1 MPLRPDRVRRGA
13 RRVLTSAAPA
23 DTEADGDRCRCGRNC
38 SAADVVKPEAVWR
51 IASDWQKADQRHQA
65 ARTALRAFARSIDEV
80 ALRSRWP
87 PIPLHRP
94 GRDRRSTAS
103 TAAPFGRPECGS
115 WADRPLFAG
124 DRALRRSSIAWVR
137 WSGQDPRKTATPPES
152 SGGVAG
158 CPAPT
163 TIAEQLHIQV
173 APVGSPQGRTAPHG
187 GRNSGTRIGGRPVR
201 VSCDVNERW
210 PSASVGVFLILR
222 FPTLVIVVPCVTTF
236 VLSD

>member
-1 MPLRPDRVRRGA
+1 
-13 RRVLTSAAPA
+13 LTSAAPA

-80 ALRSRWP
+80 ALRSGWP

-124 DRALRRSSIAWVR
+124 DRALRRSH
-137 WSGQDPRKTATPPES
+137 G
-152 SGGVAG
+152 SGGVAKTRERRL
-158 CPAPT
+158 PHRSHQAASRAAQP
-163 TIAEQLHIQV
+163 Q
-173 APVGSPQGRTAPHG
+173 PRSPSSSIYKWRQWDHLKEERRRTEIETQ
-187 GRNSGTRIGGRPVR
+187 RR
-201 VSCDVNERW
+201 
-210 PSASVGVFLILR
+210 ASVADLYE
-222 FPTLVIVVPCVTTF
+222 
-236 VLSD
+236 